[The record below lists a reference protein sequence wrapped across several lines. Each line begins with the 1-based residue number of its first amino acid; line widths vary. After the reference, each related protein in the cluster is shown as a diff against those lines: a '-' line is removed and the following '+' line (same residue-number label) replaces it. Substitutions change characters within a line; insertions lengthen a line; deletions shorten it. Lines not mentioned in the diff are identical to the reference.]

1 MNSFDL
7 FISSFINGFA
17 HRSIRFDQF
26 VNWLSLSDLFTGVVV
41 IAVGCWLWFQN
52 KHIQE
57 TREALLASIMASFP
71 ALAIARVLSWVVN
84 RTRPLMETRHLFR
97 LPYGQTPRWEGPSS
111 FPSDHAVLF
120 FALATGIFLVSRRT
134 GWFVFAY
141 VSIVICLPR
150 IYLAEHYATDILAG
164 AAIGV
169 FMTWLANTSRI
180 RKPLTAW
187 ALRLLETRPGLFYSC
202 AFIVTY
208 QIAVLFDPIVKM
220 LGVARSIIQ
229 AKPL

>member
-7 FISSFINGFA
+7 FISSLINGFA
-17 HRSIRFDQF
+17 HRSFRFDEF
-26 VNWLSLSDLFTGVVV
+26 ISWLSESNLVKGGVV
-41 IAVGCWLWFQN
+41 IGIGCWLWFQN
-52 KHIQE
+52 EDVRE
-57 TREALLASIMASFP
+57 TREALLAAIMACFP
-71 ALAIARVLSWVVN
+71 ALAIARVISWAVN
-84 RTRPLMETRHLFR
+84 RTRPLIETRHLFR
-97 LPYGQTPRWEGPSS
+97 LPYGETPGWEGPSS

-120 FALATGIFLVSRRT
+120 FALATGIFFASRRT
-134 GWFVFAY
+134 GWFVFLY

-202 AFIVTY
+202 AFIVLY
-208 QIAVLFDPIVKM
+208 GMADLFDPVIKM
-220 LGVARSIIQ
+220 LRVARSIIQ

>member
-17 HRSIRFDQF
+17 HRSIRFDEF
-26 VNWLSLSDLFTGVVV
+26 VTWLSESELLKGGVV
-41 IAVGCWLWFQN
+41 IAIGCWLWFQN
-52 KHIQE
+52 EDAQE
-57 TREALLASIMASFP
+57 THETLLAAIMASFP

-120 FALATGIFLVSRRT
+120 FAVATGIFFASRRM
-134 GWFVFAY
+134 GWFVFFY

-180 RKPLTAW
+180 RKPLTGW
-187 ALRLLETRPGLFYSC
+187 ALRSRETRPGLFYSC
-202 AFIVTY
+202 LFIVTY
-208 QIAVLFDPIVKM
+208 QMAELFDPAIKM
-220 LGVARSIIQ
+220 LKVAKSIIQ
-229 AKPL
+229 GKPL

>member
-17 HRSIRFDQF
+17 HRSFRFDEF
-26 VNWLSLSDLFTGVVV
+26 VNWLSESVLFKGGVV
-41 IAVGCWLWFQN
+41 IGIGWWLWFQN
-52 KHIQE
+52 HDVRE
-57 TREALLASIMASFP
+57 TREVLLATIMASFP
-71 ALAIARVLSWVVN
+71 ALGIARVLSWVVN
-84 RTRPLMETRHLFR
+84 RTRPLIETRHIYR
-97 LPYGQTPRWEGPSS
+97 LPYGQTPGWEGPSS

-120 FALATGIFLVSRRT
+120 FALATGIFFASRRT

-169 FMTWLANTSRI
+169 FMTWLANISRI

-187 ALRLLETRPGLFYSC
+187 ALRLLETRPGLFYFC
-202 AFIVTY
+202 AFIVTC
-208 QIAVLFDPIVKM
+208 QMADLFDPIIKM
-220 LGVARSIIQ
+220 VRVARSIIQ

>member
-26 VNWLSLSDLFTGVVV
+26 VNWLSLSDLFKGVVV

-97 LPYGQTPRWEGPSS
+97 LPYGQTPGWEGPSS

-120 FALATGIFLVSRRT
+120 FALATGVFFASRRT
-134 GWFVFAY
+134 GWFLFVY

-180 RKPLTAW
+180 RKPLTGW
-187 ALRLLETRPGLFYSC
+187 ALRSLETRPGMFYSC
-202 AFIVTY
+202 LFIVTY
-208 QIAVLFDPIVKM
+208 QMADLFDPVIKM
-220 LGVARSIIQ
+220 LQVAKLIIRGK
-229 AKPL
+229 AL

>member
-26 VNWLSLSDLFTGVVV
+26 VNWLSLSDLFKGVVV

-52 KHIQE
+52 EDIQE

-111 FPSDHAVLF
+111 FPSDHALPSTCGVRSDLDCSHQEE
-120 FALATGIFLVSRRT
+120 TVVGTRR
-134 GWFVFAY
+134 
-141 VSIVICLPR
+141 R
-150 IYLAEHYATDILAG
+150 
-164 AAIGV
+164 
-169 FMTWLANTSRI
+169 
-180 RKPLTAW
+180 
-187 ALRLLETRPGLFYSC
+187 
-202 AFIVTY
+202 
-208 QIAVLFDPIVKM
+208 
-220 LGVARSIIQ
+220 ARSR
-229 AKPL
+229 PLRQSPLLHAAQGRSDGMQECALPQTL

>member
-17 HRSIRFDQF
+17 HRSLRFDEF
-26 VNWLSLSDLFTGVVV
+26 INWLSESNLFKGGVV
-41 IAVGCWLWFQN
+41 IGIGCWLWFQN
-52 KHIQE
+52 EDVRE
-57 TREALLASIMASFP
+57 TREALLAAIMASFP
-71 ALAIARVLSWVVN
+71 ALAIARVISWAVN
-84 RTRPLMETRHLFR
+84 RTRPLIETRHLFR
-97 LPYGQTPRWEGPSS
+97 LPYGETPGWEGPSS

-120 FALATGIFLVSRRT
+120 FALATGIFFASRRT
-134 GWFVFAY
+134 GWFVFLY

-180 RKPLTAW
+180 RKPVTAW

-202 AFIVTY
+202 TFIVIY
-208 QIAVLFDPIVKM
+208 EMADLFDPVIKM
-220 LGVARSIIQ
+220 LKVARSIIQ

>member
-17 HRSIRFDQF
+17 HRSFRFDQF
-26 VNWLSLSDLFTGVVV
+26 VNWLSDSALLKGGFVLGIVW
-41 IAVGCWLWFQN
+41 WLWFQN
-52 KHIQE
+52 E
-57 TREALLASIMASFP
+57 DVRERREVLLATIMASFP

-84 RTRPLMETRHLFR
+84 RTRPLLETRHLFR
-97 LPYGQTPRWEGPSS
+97 LPYGQTPTWEGPSS

-120 FALATGIFLVSRRT
+120 FALATGIFLASRRT

-150 IYLAEHYATDILAG
+150 IFLAEHYATDILAG
-164 AAIGV
+164 AAIGM

-187 ALRLLETRPGLFYSC
+187 ALRLMETRPALFYSC
-202 AFIVTY
+202 AFVVTC
-208 QIAVLFDPIVKM
+208 QMAELFDPAIKM
-220 LGVARSIIQ
+220 LKAARLIIL
-229 AKPL
+229 ARPL

>member
-26 VNWLSLSDLFTGVVV
+26 VNWLSLSDLFKGVVV

-52 KHIQE
+52 EDIQE
-57 TREALLASIMASFP
+57 TRETLLASIMASLP

-187 ALRLLETRPGLFYSC
+187 ALRWLDKSPGSFYSFAFILTFQMAELFDPLLETLKV
-202 AFIVTY
+202 ANLT
-208 QIAVLFDPIVKM
+208 IAGKLP
-220 LGVARSIIQ
+220 
-229 AKPL
+229 